1 MDMGTD
7 EVNGYDLLNEETV
20 TTAEDTQ
27 DDQGQDD
34 GEG

>member
-1 MDMGTD
+1 MGTE
-7 EVNGYDLLNEETV
+7 EVNGYDLLNEETI
-20 TTAEDTQ
+20 TATEPE